1 MSKKSAKKRQP
12 VKPVVAK
19 EPARTAKNFGYE
31 EMLSEL
37 EAIVADAETTGA
49 GCGVNALSG
58 LQNPTTS
65 TNCAI
70 RRPDKTR
77 QHRIRHDTQNWR
89 LSGLARHNLDN
100 LPIRLLHRM
109 AC

>member
-1 MSKKSAKKRQP
+1 MSKKLAKKRQP

-37 EAIVADAETTGA
+37 EAIVADAETRLAEDEATAERQVA

-70 RRPDKTR
+70 RRPDKMR
-77 QHRIRHDTQNWR
+77 QHRIRHDTQN
-89 LSGLARHNLDN
+89 LAFIW
-100 LPIRLLHRM
+100 P
-109 AC
+109 CSP

>member
-37 EAIVADAETTGA
+37 EAIVADAET
-49 GCGVNALSG
+49 
-58 LQNPTTS
+58 
-65 TNCAI
+65 
-70 RRPDKTR
+70 R
-77 QHRIRHDTQNWR
+77 
-89 LSGLARHNLDN
+89 LARMK
-100 LPIRLLHRM
+100 LPRKDRLPDAAKTPYPAYKVQQH
-109 AC
+109 

>member
-37 EAIVADAETTGA
+37 EAIVADAA
-49 GCGVNALSG
+49 
-58 LQNPTTS
+58 
-65 TNCAI
+65 
-70 RRPDKTR
+70 KTPYPAYKIQ
-77 QHRIRHDTQNWR
+77 QH
-89 LSGLARHNLDN
+89 
-100 LPIRLLHRM
+100 
-109 AC
+109 